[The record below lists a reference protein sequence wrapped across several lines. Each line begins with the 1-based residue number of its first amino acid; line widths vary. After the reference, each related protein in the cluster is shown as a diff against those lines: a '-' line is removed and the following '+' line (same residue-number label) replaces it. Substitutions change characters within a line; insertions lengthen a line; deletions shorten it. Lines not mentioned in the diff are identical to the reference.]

1 MTTIKALV
9 EGGKTKPA
17 PPLGPQ
23 LSAMKLDVKKVIDAI
38 NEKTKDF
45 AGIQVPI
52 EININP
58 DTKEFEIKIGT
69 PPVASLIKKELKI
82 EKLAKTPF
90 KVIEKEGG
98 VKEEFTESLT
108 FDQVVK
114 IAKVKMDDLKTND
127 FKKAVKEVVS
137 TCVSCGVYVEN
148 KPPKEIIKEIDEG
161 KWDGKLN
168 V

>member
-1 MTTIKALV
+1 MITIKALV
-9 EGGKTKPA
+9 EGGKAKPA

-23 LSAMKLDVKKVIDAI
+23 LSAMKLDVKKVIAVI

-45 AGIQVPI
+45 AGIQVPV
-52 EININP
+52 EIKINP
-58 DTKEFEIKIGT
+58 DTKEFEIEIGT
-69 PPVASLIKKELKI
+69 PPVSSLIKKELKV

-90 KVIEKEGG
+90 KVIEKEDG

-127 FKKAVKEVVS
+127 FKKAVKQVVA
-137 TCVSCGVYVEN
+137 TCVSCGVYVED
-148 KPPKEIIKEIDEG
+148 KTPKEIIKEIDEG
-161 KWDGKLN
+161 KWDGKIN
-168 V
+168 A